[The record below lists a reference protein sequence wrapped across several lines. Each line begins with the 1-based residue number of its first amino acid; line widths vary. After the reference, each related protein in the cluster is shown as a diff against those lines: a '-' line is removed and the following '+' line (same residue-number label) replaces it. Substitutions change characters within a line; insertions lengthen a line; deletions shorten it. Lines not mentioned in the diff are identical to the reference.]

1 MIKHCLKIAI
11 RNLVKYKVQSAISIL
26 GLAAGFVCF
35 SLSLYWIHYEMT
47 YDHFRQDADRI
58 YMVRTNDEYTE
69 GKISTRVP
77 YSLAAYLTQHFPK
90 IAVAAPFHLISE
102 RISVNDKYQDAV
114 FHQQTVHG

>member
-11 RNLVKYKVQSAISIL
+11 RNLVKYKVQSAVSIL
-26 GLAAGFVCF
+26 GLAVGFVCF

-77 YSLAAYLTQHFPK
+77 YSLAAISALSLGSIKLRFP
-90 IAVAAPFHLISE
+90 LII
-102 RISVNDKYQDAV
+102 RISIRFIHALSADEKTAS
-114 FHQQTVHG
+114 

>member
-11 RNLVKYKVQSAISIL
+11 RNLVKYKVQSAVSIL
-26 GLAAGFVCF
+26 GLAVGFVCF

-47 YDHFRQDADRI
+47 YDHFRQNADRI

-77 YSLAAYLTQHFPK
+77 
-90 IAVAAPFHLISE
+90 
-102 RISVNDKYQDAV
+102 
-114 FHQQTVHG
+114 

>member
-1 MIKHCLKIAI
+1 
-11 RNLVKYKVQSAISIL
+11 
-26 GLAAGFVCF
+26 
-35 SLSLYWIHYEMT
+35 MT

-90 IAVAAPFHLISE
+90 
-102 RISVNDKYQDAV
+102 
-114 FHQQTVHG
+114 